1 MKTWTLI
8 LWKWHGTRHAV
19 SKNRPLLEHIFHH
32 CISWYILHSGCQVFT
47 HHSVSSKTHSTQE
60 TVKELHAGVSKK
72 WMHLHVYI
80 YNIKL
85 DIMWVKLS
93 MRAAHLRSSRSSRNC
108 LSPTSN
114 RIPGTSDAVA
124 PALQEPCTSAASCRT
139 VWVKHAETT
148 SWSAMFEPLI
158 VGMPGM
164 LIAKRFLLLKKGS
177 LNLIPALAPGGES
190 GDKIDKGFPELHTL
204 MIWQNWNM
212 LWTENEANEAK
223 VRGPQ
228 TSPIMGF
235 G

>member
-1 MKTWTLI
+1 M
-8 LWKWHGTRHAV
+8 
-19 SKNRPLLEHIFHH
+19 
-32 CISWYILHSGCQVFT
+32 
-47 HHSVSSKTHSTQE
+47 
-60 TVKELHAGVSKK
+60 
-72 WMHLHVYI
+72 YI